1 MIVFATDIA
10 GKSFLSVLNDSLK
23 PGQVGIK
30 AKLL

>member
-10 GKSFLSVLNDSLK
+10 EKSFLSVLNDSLK
-23 PGQVGIK
+23 PSQLGIK